1 MQSIV
6 LYDLENTVLVQMDYL
21 DRWLAPEKNNS
32 TIHRMQLERLNQVC
46 CNLLSQKDLGINC
59 SLPKTQSLL

>member
-6 LYDLENTVLVQMDYL
+6 LYDLENTVLVQMGYL
-21 DRWLAPEKNNS
+21 DRWLALEKNNS
-32 TIHRMQLERLNQVC
+32 TIHRMQLERLNQVV
-46 CNLLSQKDLGINC
+46 LHLTVTRGPWYIC